1 MRLFIITLS
10 FLLLFTTSNSI
21 ADAPLDK
28 KLGLDVELAK
38 KVKEIQKKYRL
49 EFSSKRQQL
58 HREQRKLRRAKNDSD
73 SETIA
78 NQAALTAELQA
89 ELKQIRMSEN
99 EEIRQKLNQEQRTK
113 FEEALKQRKAAYG
126 SSRDEKEF

>member
-1 MRLFIITLS
+1 M
-10 FLLLFTTSNSI
+10 
-21 ADAPLDK
+21 
-28 KLGLDVELAK
+28 DVELAK